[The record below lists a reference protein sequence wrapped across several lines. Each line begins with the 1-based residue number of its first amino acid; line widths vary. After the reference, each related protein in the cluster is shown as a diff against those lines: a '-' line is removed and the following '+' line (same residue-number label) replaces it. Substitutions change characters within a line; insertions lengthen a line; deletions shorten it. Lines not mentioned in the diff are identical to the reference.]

1 MSTFSPKKVAV
12 LGAGVMGR
20 QIACDLGDK
29 GYAVTLLDL
38 PGNAQKAMATA
49 VKDGLCCVS
58 GSRRVVPV
66 DNVPENH
73 HLLGEVDWI
82 VEAVFEDSKVK
93 STFANTYNQG
103 ISTAAPPFTFVLPL
117 NQTPILPPGRSFG
130 LRMSYRFGAGAN

>member
-29 GYAVTLLDL
+29 GFAVTLFVL
-38 PGNAQKAMATA
+38 PGNAQRAVATA

-66 DNVPENH
+66 DNTPENH
-73 HLLGEVDWI
+73 HLLGEADWI
-82 VEAVFEDSKVK
+82 VEAVFEDTAVK
-93 STFANTYNQG
+93 DEINQVITMHAKPGCLVTTNTSGIGINDMAANQSDGFRENLSL
-103 ISTAAPPFTFVLPL
+103 IH
-117 NQTPILPPGRSFG
+117 I
-130 LRMSYRFGAGAN
+130 